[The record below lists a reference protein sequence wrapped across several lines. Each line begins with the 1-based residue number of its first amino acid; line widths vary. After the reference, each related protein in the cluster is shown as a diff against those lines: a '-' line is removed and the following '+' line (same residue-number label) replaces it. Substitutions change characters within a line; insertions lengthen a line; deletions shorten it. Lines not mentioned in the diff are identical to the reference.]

1 MQPMHNIPARGG
13 IDFDES
19 PFLAIWEVTQSCDLA
34 CKHCRAAAQPIPHP
48 DELTNEE
55 GRALIDQIA
64 DMQIPI
70 FVFTGG
76 DPLKRKDVFELIR
89 YAAGKG
95 VHVAVTPSATPLLTR
110 EQIFKMKEAGVV
122 RLGISL
128 DGSCPEI
135 HDAFRGLPG
144 AWARTIQA
152 IEWANEAGIPI
163 QVHTT
168 ISRHNAHD
176 LDNLCELFEKQAI
189 VMWNVFFLVPV
200 GRGQLDDL
208 LSGEEFEQVFGK
220 IYELSRRA
228 NFQIKTTEAMHYRRY
243 LLQHNLEERRMGHGH
258 PGGHPGTAAARASNH
273 ASVEHEVSGH
283 DAGSTTQPPFEHE
296 VSGHDFSRAETAP
309 NKNEGALAP
318 GYEPGV
324 PTDRSTSVGYESG
337 APTADGRTRA
347 MRWATRRVNDGK
359 GFVFISH
366 VGNVYPSGFL
376 PIHAGNIRETPLAE
390 IYRNAPIFKALRD
403 TKRLEGKCGA
413 CEYKEI
419 CGGSRARAYALTGD
433 PLAQEPCCIYQP
445 KNWDPE
451 REQTAEAFKQTMP
464 AGTLVTL

>member
-13 IDFDES
+13 LNYDET

-34 CKHCRAAAQPIPHP
+34 CKHCRAAAQPIAHP
-48 DELTNEE
+48 DELTNAE
-55 GRALIDQIA
+55 GKALIDQIA
-64 DMQIPI
+64 AMGVPI

-76 DPLKRKDVFELIR
+76 DPLKRADVFELIR
-89 YAAGKG
+89 YAADKG
-95 VHVAVTPSATPLLTR
+95 VQVALTPSATPLLTR
-110 EQIFKMKEAGVV
+110 EAIFKLKEAGLV

-128 DGSCPEI
+128 DGSSPEI

-144 AWARTIQA
+144 AYARTIQA

-176 LDNLCELFEKQAI
+176 LDNLCALFEKLAI

-208 LSGEEFEQVFGK
+208 LSGEEFERVFGQ
-220 IYELSRRA
+220 IYALSNRV

-243 LLQHNLEERRMGHGH
+243 LMQHNLEERRMSHGDMPDHGQGH
-258 PGGHPGTAAARASNH
+258 TVITKQAAM
-273 ASVEHEVSGH
+273 V
-283 DAGSTTQPPFEHE
+283 
-296 VSGHDFSRAETAP
+296 
-309 NKNEGALAP
+309 
-318 GYEPGV
+318 YEPG
-324 PTDRSTSVGYESG
+324 
-337 APTADGRTRA
+337 APTSDAQTRTA
-347 MRWATRRVNDGK
+347 SWTTRRVNDGK
-359 GFVFISH
+359 GFLFISH
-366 VGNVYPSGFL
+366 VGSVYPSGFL

-390 IYRNAPIFKALRD
+390 IYRNAPIFKSLRD
-403 TKRLEGKCGA
+403 TGKLEGKCGA

-445 KNWDPE
+445 KHWDPE
-451 REQTAEAFKQTMP
+451 LESHAAAFAKS
-464 AGTLVTL
+464 

>member
-1 MQPMHNIPARGG
+1 MRPMHHIPARGG
-13 IDFDES
+13 IDYDES

-34 CKHCRAAAQPIPHP
+34 CKHCRAAAQPIAHP
-48 DELTNEE
+48 DQLSFEE
-55 GRALIDQIA
+55 GKALIDQIA
-64 DMQIPI
+64 EMHIPV

-76 DPLKRKDVFELIR
+76 DPLKRADVFDLIR
-89 YAAGKG
+89 YAASKD

-110 EQIFKMKEAGVV
+110 ESIFKLKEAGVV

-128 DGSCPEI
+128 DGSTPEI

-163 QVHTT
+163 QVHST
-168 ISRHNAHD
+168 ISRHNRHD
-176 LDNLCELFEKQAI
+176 LDGLSNLFERLAI

-208 LSGEEFEQVFGK
+208 LSGEEFEQIFGK
-220 IYELSRRA
+220 IYELSHRVS
-228 NFQIKTTEAMHYRRY
+228 FQIKTTEAMHYRRY
-243 LLQHNLEERRMGHGH
+243 LLQHNLEERKMGHGH
-258 PGGHPGTAAARASNH
+258 GNGHPHGAA
-273 ASVEHEVSGH
+273 
-283 DAGSTTQPPFEHE
+283 
-296 VSGHDFSRAETAP
+296 
-309 NKNEGALAP
+309 
-318 GYEPGV
+318 YEA
-324 PTDRSTSVGYESG
+324 G
-337 APTADGRTRA
+337 APTADGKARA
-347 MRWATRRVNDGK
+347 MGWATRRVNDGK

-403 TKRLEGKCGA
+403 TSRLEGKCGA
-413 CEYKEI
+413 CEFKEI
-419 CGGSRARAYALTGD
+419 CGGSRARAYALSGD

-445 KNWDPE
+445 RNWDAE
-451 REQTAEAFKQTMP
+451 LDQQAEAYRHMIASAP
-464 AGTLVTL
+464 LVTL

>member
-1 MQPMHNIPARGG
+1 MEPMHTIPARGG
-13 IDFDES
+13 LNFDET

-34 CKHCRAAAQPIPHP
+34 CKHCRAAAQPIAHP
-48 DELTNEE
+48 DELTNAE
-55 GRALIDQIA
+55 GKALIDQIA
-64 DMQIPI
+64 AMHVPI

-89 YAAGKG
+89 YAADKG
-95 VHVAVTPSATPLLTR
+95 VQVAVTPSATPLLTR
-110 EQIFKMKEAGVV
+110 EAIFKLKEAGLV

-128 DGSCPEI
+128 DGSTPEI

-163 QVHTT
+163 QVHST

-176 LDNLCELFEKQAI
+176 LDNLCALFEKLAI

-200 GRGQLDDL
+200 GRGQIADL

-220 IYELSRRA
+220 IYELSHRVS
-228 NFQIKTTEAMHYRRY
+228 FQIKTTEAMHYRRY

-258 PGGHPGTAAARASNH
+258 AHGAS
-273 ASVEHEVSGH
+273 
-283 DAGSTTQPPFEHE
+283 AGS
-296 VSGHDFSRAETAP
+296 A
-309 NKNEGALAP
+309 K
-318 GYEPGV
+318 GYEAGT
-324 PTDRSTSVGYESG
+324 PTSDSHTR
-337 APTADGRTRA
+337 TAS
-347 MRWATRRVNDGK
+347 WATRRVNDGK
-359 GFVFISH
+359 GFLFVSH

-376 PIHAGNIRETPLAE
+376 PINAGNVKQTPLQE
-390 IYRNAPIFKALRD
+390 IYRNAPIFKSLRD
-403 TKRLEGKCGA
+403 TSKLEGKCGV

-445 KNWDPE
+445 KNWDAQLE
-451 REQTAEAFKQTMP
+451 NDAAAF
-464 AGTLVTL
+464 A

>member
-13 IDFDES
+13 INYDES
-19 PFLAIWEVTQSCDLA
+19 PFLAIWEITQSCDLA

-48 DELTNEE
+48 DELTHEE
-55 GRALIDQIA
+55 GKALIDQIA
-64 DMQIPI
+64 DMHIPI

-76 DPLKRKDVFELIR
+76 DPMKRKDVFDLIR
-89 YAAGKG
+89 YAASKD
-95 VHVAVTPSATPLLTR
+95 VKVAVTPSATPLLTR
-110 EQIFKMKEAGVV
+110 DAIFKLKEAGLV

-128 DGSCPEI
+128 DGSTPEI
-135 HDAFRGLPG
+135 HDTFRGLPG

-163 QVHTT
+163 QVHST

-176 LDNLCELFEKQAI
+176 LDGLCSLFEKLAI

-208 LSGEEFEQVFGK
+208 LSGEEFEHVFGK
-220 IYELSRRA
+220 IYELSHRV

-258 PGGHPGTAAARASNH
+258 GHPGGMTPAA
-273 ASVEHEVSGH
+273 
-283 DAGSTTQPPFEHE
+283 
-296 VSGHDFSRAETAP
+296 
-309 NKNEGALAP
+309 
-318 GYEPGV
+318 YEPG
-324 PTDRSTSVGYESG
+324 T
-337 APTADGRTRA
+337 PTADGKTRA
-347 MRWATRRVNDGK
+347 IGWATRRVNDGK
-359 GFVFISH
+359 GFMFISH

-376 PIHAGNIRETPLAE
+376 PIHAGNIRETPLAD
-390 IYRNAPIFKALRD
+390 IYRNSSIFKALRD
-403 TKRLEGKCGA
+403 TSRLEGKCGA
-413 CEYKEI
+413 CEFKEI

-445 KNWDPE
+445 KNWDRSLE
-451 REQTAEAFKQTMP
+451 SNAQAFSTLVQSRN
-464 AGTLVTL
+464 LVTL

>member
-13 IDFDES
+13 IDYDQS

-48 DELTNEE
+48 EELTHEE

-64 DMQIPI
+64 DMHIPI

-95 VHVAVTPSATPLLTR
+95 VQVAVTPSATPLLTR

-144 AWARTIQA
+144 AFARTIQA
-152 IEWANEAGIPI
+152 IEWAGEAGIPI

-168 ISRHNAHD
+168 ISRHNAND
-176 LDNLCELFEKQAI
+176 LDNLCSLFEKLAI

-243 LLQHNLEERRMGHGH
+243 LLQHNLEERKMGHGH
-258 PGGHPGTAAARASNH
+258 GHPQGAA
-273 ASVEHEVSGH
+273 
-283 DAGSTTQPPFEHE
+283 
-296 VSGHDFSRAETAP
+296 
-309 NKNEGALAP
+309 
-318 GYEPGV
+318 YEA
-324 PTDRSTSVGYESG
+324 G
-337 APTADGRTRA
+337 APTADGQPRA
-347 MRWATRRVNDGK
+347 MSWATRRVNAGK

-366 VGNVYPSGFL
+366 MGNVYPSGFL
-376 PIHAGNIRETPLAE
+376 PIHAGNIRETPFSE
-390 IYRNAPIFKALRD
+390 IYRNAPIFKPYF
-403 TKRLEGKCGA
+403 GA
-413 CEYKEI
+413 
-419 CGGSRARAYALTGD
+419 
-433 PLAQEPCCIYQP
+433 
-445 KNWDPE
+445 
-451 REQTAEAFKQTMP
+451 
-464 AGTLVTL
+464 

>member
-1 MQPMHNIPARGG
+1 MQALQPMHSIPARGG
-13 IDFDES
+13 IDYDES

-34 CKHCRAAAQPIPHP
+34 CKHCRAAAQPLAHP
-48 DELTNEE
+48 DQLTNAE
-55 GRALIDQIA
+55 GKALIDQIA
-64 DMQIPI
+64 DMHIPI

-76 DPLKRKDVFELIR
+76 DPLKRPDVYELIE

-95 VHVAVTPSATPLLTR
+95 VHVALTPSATPLLTR
-110 EQIFKMKEAGVV
+110 EAIFKLKEAGLV

-128 DGSCPEI
+128 DGSTPEI

-176 LDNLCELFEKQAI
+176 LDNLCALFEKLAI

-200 GRGQLDDL
+200 GRGQLGDL

-220 IYELSRRA
+220 IYELSHRVS
-228 NFQIKTTEAMHYRRY
+228 FQIKTTEAMHYRRY
-243 LLQHNLEERRMGHGH
+243 LLQHNLEERKMGHGSGHGH
-258 PGGHPGTAAARASNH
+258 PGAGRAVSAASAAAA
-273 ASVEHEVSGH
+273 
-283 DAGSTTQPPFEHE
+283 
-296 VSGHDFSRAETAP
+296 
-309 NKNEGALAP
+309 
-318 GYEPGV
+318 YEP
-324 PTDRSTSVGYESG
+324 G
-337 APTADGRTRA
+337 APTADAKTRTNA
-347 MRWATRRVNDGK
+347 WATRRVNDGK
-359 GFVFISH
+359 GFMFISH

-376 PIHAGNIRETPLAE
+376 PIHAGNIRETPLGE

-403 TKRLEGKCGA
+403 TSRLEGKCGA

-445 KNWDPE
+445 RNWTPRAEGEPAAICQPE
-451 REQTAEAFKQTMP
+451 MATP
-464 AGTLVTL
+464 LVTL

>member
-1 MQPMHNIPARGG
+1 MTLQPMHNIPARGG
-13 IDFDES
+13 IDFDET
-19 PFLAIWEVTQSCDLA
+19 PFLVIWEVTQSCDLA

-48 DELTNEE
+48 DELTHEE
-55 GRALIDQIA
+55 GKALIDQIA
-64 DMQIPI
+64 EMRIPI

-76 DPLKRKDVFELIR
+76 DPLKRKDLFELIR
-89 YAAGKG
+89 YASGKG

-128 DGSCPEI
+128 DGSTPEI

-163 QVHTT
+163 QVHSTL
-168 ISRHNAHD
+168 SRHNAHD
-176 LDNLCELFEKQAI
+176 LDNLCDLFEKLAI

-200 GRGQLDDL
+200 GRGQLGDL
-208 LSGEEFEQVFGK
+208 LSGEEFEQVFAK

-243 LLQHNLEERRMGHGH
+243 LLQHNLEERKMGHGHGH
-258 PGGHPGTAAARASNH
+258 PGGHP
-273 ASVEHEVSGH
+273 
-283 DAGSTTQPPFEHE
+283 Q
-296 VSGHDFSRAETAP
+296 
-309 NKNEGALAP
+309 GAD
-318 GYEPGV
+318 YEP
-324 PTDRSTSVGYESG
+324 G
-337 APTADGRTRA
+337 APTADAASRNHA
-347 MRWATRRVNDGK
+347 WATRRVNDGK
-359 GFVFISH
+359 GFVFVSH

-376 PIHAGNIRETPLAE
+376 PIHAGNVRQTPLAE

-403 TKRLEGKCGA
+403 TGRLEGKCGA
-413 CEYKEI
+413 CEFKEI
-419 CGGSRARAYALTGD
+419 CGGSRARAYAVTGD

-445 KNWDPE
+445 KHWDPE
-451 REQTAEAFKQTMP
+451 LEQTAAAFEQQTP
-464 AGTLVTL
+464 QTTR

>member
-1 MQPMHNIPARGG
+1 MQPMHNIPARGE
-13 IDFDES
+13 INYDES
-19 PFLAIWEVTQSCDLA
+19 PFLAIWEITQSCDLA

-48 DELTNEE
+48 DELTHEE
-55 GRALIDQIA
+55 GKALIDQIA
-64 DMQIPI
+64 DMHIPI

-76 DPLKRKDVFELIR
+76 DPMKRKDVFDLIR
-89 YAAGKG
+89 YAASKD
-95 VHVAVTPSATPLLTR
+95 VKVAVTPSATPLLTR
-110 EQIFKMKEAGVV
+110 DAIFKLKEAGLV

-128 DGSCPEI
+128 DGSTAEI
-135 HDAFRGLPG
+135 HDTFRGLPG
-144 AWARTIQA
+144 AYARTIQA

-163 QVHTT
+163 QVHST

-176 LDNLCELFEKQAI
+176 LDGLCNLFEKLAI

-220 IYELSRRA
+220 IYELSRRV

-243 LLQHNLEERRMGHGH
+243 LLQHNLEERRMGHGNGH
-258 PGGHPGTAAARASNH
+258 PGGTKLTA
-273 ASVEHEVSGH
+273 
-283 DAGSTTQPPFEHE
+283 
-296 VSGHDFSRAETAP
+296 
-309 NKNEGALAP
+309 
-318 GYEPGV
+318 YEP
-324 PTDRSTSVGYESG
+324 G
-337 APTADGRTRA
+337 APTADAQARTA
-347 MRWATRRVNDGK
+347 SWTTRRVNDGK
-359 GFVFISH
+359 GFMFISH

-390 IYRNAPIFKALRD
+390 IYRNSSIFKALRN
-403 TKRLEGKCGA
+403 TSRLEGKCGA

-445 KNWDPE
+445 KNWDRSLE
-451 REQTAEAFKQTMP
+451 SKAQAFRTLVQSR
-464 AGTLVTL
+464 GLVTL

>member
-1 MQPMHNIPARGG
+1 MTIEPMHNIPARGG
-13 IDFDES
+13 IDYDES

-48 DELTNEE
+48 DELTHEE
-55 GRALIDQIA
+55 GKKLIDQIA
-64 DMQIPI
+64 EMQIPI

-76 DPLKRKDVFELIR
+76 DPLKRKDLFELIR
-89 YAAGKG
+89 YASGKG

-163 QVHTT
+163 QVHST
-168 ISRHNAHD
+168 ISRHNAQD
-176 LDNLCELFEKQAI
+176 LDNLCNLFEKLAI

-208 LSGEEFEQVFGK
+208 LSGDEFEQVFGK

-243 LLQHNLEERRMGHGH
+243 LLQHNLEERKMEHGH
-258 PGGHPGTAAARASNH
+258 PGGHPHGAA
-273 ASVEHEVSGH
+273 
-283 DAGSTTQPPFEHE
+283 
-296 VSGHDFSRAETAP
+296 
-309 NKNEGALAP
+309 
-318 GYEPGV
+318 YEP
-324 PTDRSTSVGYESG
+324 G
-337 APTADGRTRA
+337 APTADAASRNRA
-347 MRWATRRVNDGK
+347 WATRRVNDGK

-390 IYRNAPIFKALRD
+390 IYRNAPIFKALSD
-403 TKRLEGKCGA
+403 TSRLEGKCGA
-413 CEYKEI
+413 CEFKEI

-451 REQTAEAFKQTMP
+451 LEQTAEAFEHP
-464 AGTLVTL
+464 LPERTLVMP

>member
-1 MQPMHNIPARGG
+1 VALPRRFRVTVAILLEVFMQPMHTIPARAGLNY
-13 IDFDES
+13 DET
-19 PFLAIWEVTQSCDLA
+19 PFLAIWEITQACDLA
-34 CKHCRAAAQPIPHP
+34 CKHCRAAAQPMAHP
-48 DELTNEE
+48 DQLSTEE
-55 GRALIDQIA
+55 GKALIDQISA
-64 DMQIPI
+64 MHVPI

-76 DPLKRKDVFELIR
+76 DPLKRGDIYDLIR
-89 YAAGKG
+89 YASEKG
-95 VHVAVTPSATPLLTR
+95 VKVAVTPSATPLLTR
-110 EQIFKMKEAGVV
+110 EAIFKMKEAGVV

-128 DGSCPEI
+128 DGSSPEI
-135 HDAFRGLPG
+135 HDKFRGLPG

-163 QVHTT
+163 QVHST
-168 ISRHNAHD
+168 ISRHNATD
-176 LDNLCELFEKQAI
+176 LDNLCALFEKLKI

-220 IYELSRRA
+220 IYELSQRVS
-228 NFQIKTTEAMHYRRY
+228 FQIKTTEAMHYRRY
-243 LLQHNLEERRMGHGH
+243 LLQHNLEERRMGHGQ
-258 PGGHPGTAAARASNH
+258 GHPHGAA
-273 ASVEHEVSGH
+273 HEYE
-283 DAGSTTQPPFEHE
+283 AG
-296 VSGHDFSRAETAP
+296 D
-309 NKNEGALAP
+309 
-318 GYEPGV
+318 
-324 PTDRSTSVGYESG
+324 
-337 APTADGRTRA
+337 PTADAHTRTVG
-347 MRWATRRVNDGK
+347 WATRRVNDGK

-376 PIHAGNIRETPLAE
+376 PIHAGNIRETPLQE
-390 IYRNAPIFKALRD
+390 LYRDAPIFKALRD

-451 REQTAEAFKQTMP
+451 RESQAAGFHPAETP
-464 AGTLVTL
+464 SPLVTL

>member
-1 MQPMHNIPARGG
+1 MQPMHNIPARGE
-13 IDFDES
+13 IDYDES

-48 DELTNEE
+48 DELTHEE
-55 GRALIDQIA
+55 GKALIDQIA
-64 DMQIPI
+64 DMHIPI

-89 YAAGKG
+89 YASGKG
-95 VHVAVTPSATPLLTR
+95 VQVAVTPSATPLLTR

-144 AWARTIQA
+144 AFARTIQA
-152 IEWANEAGIPI
+152 IEWAGEAGIPI

-176 LDNLCELFEKQAI
+176 LDNLCSLFEKLAI

-208 LSGEEFEQVFGK
+208 PSGEEFELVFGK

-243 LLQHNLEERRMGHGH
+243 LLQHNLEEKKMAHGHGH
-258 PGGHPGTAAARASNH
+258 PHGAAYEAGT
-273 ASVEHEVSGH
+273 
-283 DAGSTTQPPFEHE
+283 
-296 VSGHDFSRAETAP
+296 
-309 NKNEGALAP
+309 
-318 GYEPGV
+318 
-324 PTDRSTSVGYESG
+324 
-337 APTADGRTRA
+337 PTADGQTRA
-347 MRWATRRVNDGK
+347 MSWATRRVNDGK

-366 VGNVYPSGFL
+366 MGNVYPSGFL
-376 PIHAGNIRETPLAE
+376 PIHAGNIRETPLGE

-403 TKRLEGKCGA
+403 TSRLEGKCGA
-413 CEYKEI
+413 CEFKEI

-433 PLAQEPCCIYQP
+433 PLAAEPCCIYQP
-445 KNWDPE
+445 KNWDPKRE
-451 REQTAEAFKQTMP
+451 RTAEAFKEP
-464 AGTLVTL
+464 LPEVTLVTL

>member
-1 MQPMHNIPARGG
+1 MQPMHNIPARGE
-13 IDFDES
+13 INYDES

-34 CKHCRAAAQPIPHP
+34 CKHCRAAAQPLPHP
-48 DELTNEE
+48 DQLSHAE
-55 GRALIDQIA
+55 GKALIDQIA
-64 DMQIPI
+64 DMHIPI

-76 DPLKRKDVFELIR
+76 DPLKRDDLFDLIR
-89 YAAGKG
+89 YAASKN
-95 VHVAVTPSATPLLTR
+95 VQVAVTPSATPLLTR
-110 EQIFKMKEAGVV
+110 EAIIKLKEAGVV

-128 DGSCPEI
+128 DGSTPEI

-176 LDNLCELFEKQAI
+176 LDDLCNLFERLAI

-208 LSGEEFEQVFGK
+208 LRGEDFERVFGK

-258 PGGHPGTAAARASNH
+258 GHPHGAA
-273 ASVEHEVSGH
+273 
-283 DAGSTTQPPFEHE
+283 
-296 VSGHDFSRAETAP
+296 
-309 NKNEGALAP
+309 
-318 GYEPGV
+318 YEA
-324 PTDRSTSVGYESG
+324 G
-337 APTADGRTRA
+337 APTADANTRNLG
-347 MRWATRRVNDGK
+347 WATRRVNDGK

-376 PIHAGNIRETPLAE
+376 PIHAGNIRETPLAD

-403 TKRLEGKCGA
+403 TSRLEGKCGA
-413 CEYKEI
+413 CEFKKI

-445 KNWDPE
+445 KNWDSKLDH
-451 REQTAEAFKQTMP
+451 QAESYRHMIET
-464 AGTLVTL
+464 GSLVTL

>member
-13 IDFDES
+13 INYDES

-48 DELTNEE
+48 DELTNAE
-55 GRALIDQIA
+55 GKALIDQIA
-64 DMQIPI
+64 EMHIPI

-76 DPLKRKDVFELIR
+76 DPLKRQDLFELIR

-95 VHVAVTPSATPLLTR
+95 VQVAVTPSATPLLTR
-110 EQIFKMKEAGVV
+110 EAIFQMKEAGLV

-128 DGSCPEI
+128 DGSTPEI

-168 ISRHNAHD
+168 VSRHNVHD
-176 LDNLCELFEKQAI
+176 LDNLCNLFEKLAI

-243 LLQHNLEERRMGHGH
+243 LLQHNLKERKMGHGH
-258 PGGHPGTAAARASNH
+258 PGATRSAS
-273 ASVEHEVSGH
+273 ASVPATAYGTSKGT
-283 DAGSTTQPPFEHE
+283 G
-296 VSGHDFSRAETAP
+296 FSAYINP
-309 NKNEGALAP
+309 SNSNGALTPEGNAA
-318 GYEPGV
+318 YEP
-324 PTDRSTSVGYESG
+324 G
-337 APTADGRTRA
+337 APTADAATRN
-347 MRWATRRVNDGK
+347 RSWATRRVNDGK
-359 GFVFISH
+359 GFMFISH

-376 PIHAGNIRETPLAE
+376 PIHAGNIRETPLAD

-403 TKRLEGKCGA
+403 TGKLEGKCGA
-413 CEYKEI
+413 CEFKEI
-419 CGGSRARAYALTGD
+419 CGGSRARAYAVTGD

-445 KNWDPE
+445 KNWDPKL
-451 REQTAEAFKQTMP
+451 EQQAEAFRHP
-464 AGTLVTL
+464 VEPGTLVSL